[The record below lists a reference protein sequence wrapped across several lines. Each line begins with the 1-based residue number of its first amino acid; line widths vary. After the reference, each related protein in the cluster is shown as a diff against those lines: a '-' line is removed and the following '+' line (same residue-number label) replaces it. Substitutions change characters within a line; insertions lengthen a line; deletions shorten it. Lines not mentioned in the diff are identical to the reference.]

1 MADEILGALLSVAVA
16 CCQACLGC
24 LQLFP
29 LCVACCPGCLDCC
42 RFLDCCSAAPISST
56 EASETQSSNKA
67 PKFENIVAQRQY
79 EEEIFHKDKHKII
92 VDEMREEEEAAI
104 SKK

>member
-1 MADEILGALLSVAVA
+1 V
-16 CCQACLGC
+16 
-24 LQLFP
+24 
-29 LCVACCPGCLDCC
+29 
-42 RFLDCCSAAPISST
+42 DCCSAAPISST

-79 EEEIFHKDKHKII
+79 EEEIFHKDRQKII
-92 VDEMREEEEAAI
+92 VDKMQDEEAAI